1 VGGRPSES
9 LAALLSGHCGSD
21 VGDREMPAARRK
33 RVLLSH
39 ALGGLVIGVVKAPH

>member
-1 VGGRPSES
+1 
-9 LAALLSGHCGSD
+9 
-21 VGDREMPAARRK
+21 MQAARRK